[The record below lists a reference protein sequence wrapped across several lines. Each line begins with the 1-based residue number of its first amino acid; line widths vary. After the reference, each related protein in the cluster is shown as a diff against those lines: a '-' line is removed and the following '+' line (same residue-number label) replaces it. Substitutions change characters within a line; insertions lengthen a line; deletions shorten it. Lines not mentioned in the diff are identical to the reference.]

1 MRRRRPA
8 PEGTAAEA
16 AGGSLRLQLLR
27 WLLVP
32 LFALLAVNAGL
43 SNRAAVAIANQ
54 SFDRLLTAS
63 AEAIADQVSVQDG
76 QLNVDLPY
84 VALQLLES
92 NIQER
97 VFYRVL
103 APDGRTLTGYPDL
116 PLPQPVGGRA
126 SRDGVRL
133 YEAEYQGDAV
143 HLVALRK
150 PLFGTTIAGAVVVV
164 VAETG
169 ESRSAL
175 SRRIVL
181 EDLGRQA
188 LLIAATGVLVWFGLR
203 RGLRPLLRL
212 RDQLLAR
219 PSTDLSPIDARALPA
234 EVRPLIDALNQH
246 TARIDRLIEG
256 RQQFLADASHQ
267 MRTPLAEMRTQ
278 IEYSLRQPDAMLPEV
293 ARETLRDLD
302 GAIDGLSR
310 LVTQMLS
317 LARSDPSALQHQQ
330 HVQVELVELARGA
343 TFDFVSAARKKQIDL
358 GFEDGAAA
366 VLVLGNP
373 LLLREL
379 VANLVD
385 NAIAYIDAGG
395 AIVVRVGADGGQALL
410 EVEDNGPGIPAAE
423 RDKVFQRFYR
433 GSTGRAPGSGLGLAI
448 VAEICASHQ
457 ARIELMDGAGGRGLR
472 VRVTLP
478 RLA

>member
-1 MRRRRPA
+1 MRRRKPKA
-8 PEGTAAEA
+8 EGAAAEA
-16 AGGSLRLQLLR
+16 VGGSLRLQLLS

-32 LFALLAVNAGL
+32 LFVLLAVNAWL

-54 SFDRLLTAS
+54 SYDRLLTAS

-76 QLNVDLPY
+76 QLTVDLPY

-116 PLPQPVGGRA
+116 PLPASARA
-126 SRDGVRL
+126 GSDGVRL
-133 YEAEYQGDAV
+133 YSAEYQGDAL

-150 PLFGTTIAGAVVVV
+150 PLFGTPIAGAVVVV

-188 LLIAATGVLVWFGLR
+188 LLIAATGVLVWLGLR

-219 PSTDLSPIDARALPA
+219 PSTDLSPVDARALPA
-234 EVRPLIDALNQH
+234 EVRPLIEALNQH
-246 TARIDRLIEG
+246 TARIDRLIQG

-278 IEYSLRQPDAMLPEV
+278 IEYSLRQPPSEPPDV
-293 ARETLRDLD
+293 ARETLRDIH

-330 HVQVELVELARGA
+330 HAQVDLVDLARGV
-343 TFDFVSAARKKQIDL
+343 TFDFVTAARKRQIDL
-358 GFEDGAAA
+358 GFEGEPGG
-366 VLVLGNP
+366 VLVLGNS

-379 VANLVD
+379 LANLVD

-395 AIVVRVGADGGQALL
+395 SIVVRVGADGSRALL
-410 EVEDNGPGIPAAE
+410 EVQDDGPGIPAAE

-433 GSTGRAPGSGLGLAI
+433 GSTGRVPGSGLGLAI

-457 ARIELMDGAGGRGLR
+457 ASIELLDGAGGRGLC